1 MCICALPVYVYY
13 VHAEVRRKHLELA
26 LQMAVSHHMCVGT
39 KHWSL
44 AGATSELNHW
54 VTLQLQNINSDTALI
69 QDTMLS

>member
-44 AGATSELNHW
+44 AGATSELNH
-54 VTLQLQNINSDTALI
+54 
-69 QDTMLS
+69 